1 MEFGNSKN
9 NSGIQTLSSIEIY
22 RDKSKQFLGKALL
35 IGGQPYCGISK
46 SYYNKEAGKYIPI
59 KDKCVYLP
67 AQAWKTFVNDIAPVL
82 STSIEPEPVQAPQQ
96 HQPLPLANL
105 SFTSTST
112 FIPNQEPG
120 VTKWTHPP
128 AKRACGTSFSTNR
141 PLPLPKPK
149 FHQGTLTFISDVI
162 LL

>member
-1 MEFGNSKN
+1 MEFGKSKN

-22 RDKSKQFLGKALL
+22 RDQSKQFLGKALL

-46 SYYNKEAGKYIPI
+46 CVWNKEAGKFIPL

-82 STSIEPEPVQAPQQ
+82 STSIEDQQVEAPQQ
-96 HQPLPLANL
+96 QQPQRP
-105 SFTSTST
+105 TSQSCASSST
-112 FIPNQEPG
+112 FIPKPEPG
-120 VTKWTHPP
+120 VTKLTHPP
-128 AKRACGTSFSTNR
+128 VKRTSGTTFSANR

-149 FHQGTLTFISDVI
+149 RGTFKFN
-162 LL
+162 